1 MIKVSHLSKVYG
13 DHIAAKDISFEIEK
27 GCICGFLGPNGAGK
41 STTMNMIT
49 GYLAPNSGE
58 VLVNDISMQKNP
70 IKAKKMIGYL
80 PEIPPIYPDMTVLEY
95 LDFAA
100 ELKGINK
107 FQRKDEVERVIEKA
121 GLEQVNTRV
130 IKYLSKGFKQRVG
143 LAQALLGDP
152 EILILDEPTVGLDP
166 KQIVEIRDLI
176 KELKEDHTVILS
188 THILSEVSAVCDRI
202 VIISHGRVVA
212 DSEPDK
218 LVEENNEVQTF
229 TLVVKGNASSAEGA
243 LKQIEDISAYKIES
257 EENGQVKLKVMAK
270 RHADIRETVST
281 KCIEAGLVILELN
294 VSYVSLEDVYLKLT
308 SESYYK
314 ELLLKEGII
323 SEDGDGEVDEEEE
336 E

>member
-1 MIKVSHLSKVYG
+1 MIKVSGLTKIYG

-49 GYLAPNSGE
+49 GYLGPNSGE
-58 VLVNDISMQKNP
+58 VTVNDISMQKNP

-80 PEIPPIYPDMTVLEY
+80 PEIPPLYPDMKVTEY

-107 FQRKDEVERVIEKA
+107 FSRKDEVERVITKA
-121 GLEQVNTRV
+121 GLDGVRNRI
-130 IKYLSKGFKQRVG
+130 IKVLSKGYKQRVG

-176 KELKEDHTVILS
+176 RELKENHTVILS

-202 VIISHGRVVA
+202 IIISHGRVVA
-212 DSEPDK
+212 DSSPDK
-218 LVEENNEVQTF
+218 LVQENNEVQTF
-229 TLVVKGNASSAEGA
+229 TLVVKGNASAAENA
-243 LKQIEDISAYKIES
+243 LKQIEDVNTYKIIS

-270 RHADIRETVST
+270 RHADIRESVSNQ
-281 KCIEAGLVILELN
+281 CIEAGLVILELN

-314 ELLLKEGII
+314 ELLQKEGII
-323 SEDGDGEVDEEEE
+323 SGDADEEEGK
-336 E
+336 

>member
-107 FQRKDEVERVIEKA
+107 FQRKDEVERVIKKA

-176 KELKEDHTVILS
+176 KELKDDHTVILS

>member
-1 MIKVSHLSKVYG
+1 VIKVSHLSKVYG